1 MSCVAGY
8 ICSEMRFFSFF
19 FFFSSRRRHTRCSRD
34 WSSDVCSS
42 DLAIVRLSD
51 GEVAVGDELHFHGH
65 TSDFTEKVA
74 SMEVDHVKVQ
84 RATVGQEV
92 AIQVVQRAR
101 PGDQVLKV
109 T

>member
-1 MSCVAGY
+1 MPEQLVGTVTH
-8 ICSEMRFFSFF
+8 FFKGPS
-19 FFFSSRRRHTRCSRD
+19 
-34 WSSDVCSS
+34 V
-42 DLAIVRLSD
+42 AIVRLSE
-51 GEVAVGDELHFHGH
+51 GEVAVGDELRFHGH
-65 TSDFTEKVA
+65 TSDFTEKVT

-109 T
+109 TP

>member
-1 MSCVAGY
+1 MPEQLVGTVTH
-8 ICSEMRFFSFF
+8 FFKGPS
-19 FFFSSRRRHTRCSRD
+19 
-34 WSSDVCSS
+34 V
-42 DLAIVRLSD
+42 AIVRLSE
-51 GEVAVGDELHFHGH
+51 GEVAVELHFHGH

-101 PGDQVLKV
+101 PGDRVLKV

>member
-1 MSCVAGY
+1 MPEQLVGTVTH
-8 ICSEMRFFSFF
+8 FFKGPS
-19 FFFSSRRRHTRCSRD
+19 
-34 WSSDVCSS
+34 V
-42 DLAIVRLSD
+42 AIVRLSE

-65 TSDFTEKVA
+65 TSDFTEKVG

-109 T
+109 TYRPTASTAGSAPRDTGRVTRSRSF